1 MHLTVKSTKKMAFSS
16 HQSEKKAELVS
27 RLSTILRKKR
37 RNKYVYPSEWRFLRQ
52 SHALWISG
60 NTYYSQVTT
69 KLPWKAFAFRGSLCF
84 TSMPLVLLQSVFQL
98 AVERFGLYMLL
109 QGLGRIYTA
118 QRAVEPLSLYGGV
131 GGDTPSL
138 FFYAV
143 AAIRHISADPIE
155 AHSHEI

>member
-1 MHLTVKSTKKMAFSS
+1 M
-16 HQSEKKAELVS
+16 Q
-27 RLSTILRKKR
+27 
-37 RNKYVYPSEWRFLRQ
+37 
-52 SHALWISG
+52 
-60 NTYYSQVTT
+60 
-69 KLPWKAFAFRGSLCF
+69 
-84 TSMPLVLLQSVFQL
+84 LVLLQSVFQL

-138 FFYAV
+138 FFYA
-143 AAIRHISADPIE
+143 IRHISAEPIE

>member
-16 HQSEKKAELVS
+16 HQAKRK
-27 RLSTILRKKR
+27 RNWYPGCQPYCGKKR

-84 TSMPLVLLQSVFQL
+84 TSMQLVLLQSVFQL

-131 GGDTPSL
+131 GGESSTGRCHSVVSRL
-138 FFYAV
+138 
-143 AAIRHISADPIE
+143 RSAGQ
-155 AHSHEI
+155 

>member
-1 MHLTVKSTKKMAFSS
+1 M
-16 HQSEKKAELVS
+16 Q
-27 RLSTILRKKR
+27 
-37 RNKYVYPSEWRFLRQ
+37 
-52 SHALWISG
+52 
-60 NTYYSQVTT
+60 
-69 KLPWKAFAFRGSLCF
+69 
-84 TSMPLVLLQSVFQL
+84 LVLLQSVFQL

-143 AAIRHISADPIE
+143 VAIRHISADPIE

>member
-1 MHLTVKSTKKMAFSS
+1 MPSGGA
-16 HQSEKKAELVS
+16 
-27 RLSTILRKKR
+27 
-37 RNKYVYPSEWRFLRQ
+37 YVL
-52 SHALWISG
+52 
-60 NTYYSQVTT
+60 
-69 KLPWKAFAFRGSLCF
+69 LP
-84 TSMPLVLLQSVFQL
+84 MQLVLLQSVFQL

>member
-1 MHLTVKSTKKMAFSS
+1 MALSPPKSCSVDKWKYILLPSN
-16 HQSEKKAELVS
+16 HKAPLESVCLPGELMF
-27 RLSTILRKKR
+27 
-37 RNKYVYPSEWRFLRQ
+37 Y
-52 SHALWISG
+52 
-60 NTYYSQVTT
+60 
-69 KLPWKAFAFRGSLCF
+69 
-84 TSMPLVLLQSVFQL
+84 FQL

>member
-1 MHLTVKSTKKMAFSS
+1 M
-16 HQSEKKAELVS
+16 Q
-27 RLSTILRKKR
+27 
-37 RNKYVYPSEWRFLRQ
+37 
-52 SHALWISG
+52 
-60 NTYYSQVTT
+60 
-69 KLPWKAFAFRGSLCF
+69 
-84 TSMPLVLLQSVFQL
+84 LVLLQSVFQL

-143 AAIRHISADPIE
+143 AAIRHISADPIGL
-155 AHSHEI
+155 ILMRYDQKDVLT

>member
-1 MHLTVKSTKKMAFSS
+1 
-16 HQSEKKAELVS
+16 
-27 RLSTILRKKR
+27 
-37 RNKYVYPSEWRFLRQ
+37 
-52 SHALWISG
+52 
-60 NTYYSQVTT
+60 
-69 KLPWKAFAFRGSLCF
+69 
-84 TSMPLVLLQSVFQL
+84 MPLVLLQSVFQL

-109 QGLGRIYTA
+109 RIYTA

>member
-1 MHLTVKSTKKMAFSS
+1 M
-16 HQSEKKAELVS
+16 Q
-27 RLSTILRKKR
+27 
-37 RNKYVYPSEWRFLRQ
+37 
-52 SHALWISG
+52 
-60 NTYYSQVTT
+60 
-69 KLPWKAFAFRGSLCF
+69 
-84 TSMPLVLLQSVFQL
+84 LVLLQSVFQL
-98 AVERFGLYMLL
+98 AVERFG
-109 QGLGRIYTA
+109 IYTA